1 MRFRLLLPRPLET
14 SSTRNRSKSALA
26 TFAVSMLVSL
36 SGNNNASPKDG
47 VQWRGNRTS
56 NGQCNG
62 TGCGLRF
69 SGLAADGEGGGGF
82 NGSEESAAAG
92 PDQLE
97 GPGSIENDTIHL
109 KRRVGLVSGVALI
122 VGTMIGEL
130 CEIGQFVLESVSKI
144 GSGIFVS
151 PSGLLERTGSIGMS
165 FIIWMSCGLLSLLG
179 ESKNFHFRLVVLTN
193 MPSLP
198 ATNFVN

>member
-122 VGTMIGEL
+122 VGTMIG
-130 CEIGQFVLESVSKI
+130 
-144 GSGIFVS
+144 SGIFVS

-179 ESKNFHFRLVVLTN
+179 ESKNFHFRLVVLTH